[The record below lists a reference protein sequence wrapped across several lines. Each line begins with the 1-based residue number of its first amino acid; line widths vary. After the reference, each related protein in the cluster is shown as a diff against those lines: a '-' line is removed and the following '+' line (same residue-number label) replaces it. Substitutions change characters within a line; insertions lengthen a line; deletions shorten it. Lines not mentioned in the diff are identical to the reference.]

1 MCCLVACLG
10 GGETFESSG
19 CGGGRLESWFRR
31 GEKRGLSIIV
41 MRGRPSFPGSGR
53 VSTDRLRE
61 SLGEIRAGSGL
72 TPPLVAAHPYM
83 QQADTHTQQRQIT
96 AKKKRRKNSLLEK
109 GDSNAAKRNMLRSR
123 LHFWSMPKTTLFD
136 CDRFDF
142 KPPRKLAMEAKQ
154 VASPFIQATF
164 LSVKGDIRFLCG
176 GI

>member
-1 MCCLVACLG
+1 
-10 GGETFESSG
+10 
-19 CGGGRLESWFRR
+19 
-31 GEKRGLSIIV
+31 
-41 MRGRPSFPGSGR
+41 
-53 VSTDRLRE
+53 
-61 SLGEIRAGSGL
+61 
-72 TPPLVAAHPYM
+72 M

-154 VASPFIQATF
+154 VVFLHSGNIPLRKGGHTVSTRWNINLPNACTDLVSLRSTDSQRDPKSHPSFTTPPPPGQIQTPLKVTPRHPPLPQILARDPPTID
-164 LSVKGDIRFLCG
+164 LN
-176 GI
+176 